1 MCRGFFVRFL
11 MRRGKMGSAIVFGIG
26 SPHGDDI
33 VGWRAIERLEA
44 SLHTADVAFE
54 CLDRPGIRL
63 LSRFEGVAAVVLID
77 AVAGLAPGE
86 VRRLGLDEAVALEQP
101 WTSHGFGLGQ
111 TLAMGR
117 VLGALPPWIEIVG
130 IGVGDVPDLE
140 RLRPQV
146 AAAVPRAADE
156 VQRIMLRSRHPTL

>member
-1 MCRGFFVRFL
+1 
-11 MRRGKMGSAIVFGIG
+11 MGSVTVFGIG
-26 SPHGDDI
+26 SPHGDDA
-33 VGWRAIERLEA
+33 VAWRVVEQLHA
-44 SLHTADVAFE
+44 SRVPSGATLE

-63 LSRFEGVAAVVLID
+63 LSRFEGVEAVVLID

-86 VRRLGLDEAVALEQP
+86 VRLLGMDEAAALEQP

-117 VLGALPPWIEIVG
+117 VLDALPPRLEIVG
-130 IGVGDVPDLE
+130 IGVGDHPDLE
-140 RLRPQV
+140 RLRAQV

-156 VQRIMLRSRHPTL
+156 VERLLLRSRRSAL